1 MKYFQ
6 TLVIAASIIATSTAS
21 AAVWKGAL
29 YPRTNLH
36 DLSSV
41 IVTVHMFSDHPYS
54 AEYIEADYIGSS
66 ASAPCSD
73 LKSVTQGI
81 TPDLYGNFNDDT
93 FKLTSQQLVEEYG
106 TALTCIKTTFTMRNS
121 HNVYTTGNILLL
133 WDENSNT
140 YTAATPN
147 KISIDLSKG

>member
-1 MKYFQ
+1 MKHFQ
-6 TLVIAASIIATSTAS
+6 ALIIAASIIATTTAS
-21 AAVWKGAL
+21 AAAWKGAAS
-29 YPRTNLH
+29 PRTNLH

-73 LKSVTQGI
+73 LKSVTQPVS
-81 TPDLYGNFNDDT
+81 PDLYGNFNDDT
-93 FKLTSQQLVEEYG
+93 FKLSSQQLVDEYG
-106 TALTCIKTTFTMRNS
+106 SALTCIKTTFTMRNS
-121 HNVYTTGNILLL
+121 HNVYSTGNILLL
-133 WDENSNT
+133 WDEHSNT

-147 KISIDLSKG
+147 KIAIDLSKG